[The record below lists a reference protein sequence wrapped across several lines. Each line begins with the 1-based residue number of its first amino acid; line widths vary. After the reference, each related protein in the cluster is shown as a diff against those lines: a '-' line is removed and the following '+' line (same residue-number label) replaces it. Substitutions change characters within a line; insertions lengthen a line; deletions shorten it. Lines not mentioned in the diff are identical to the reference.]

1 MKVTD
6 IPELANLS
14 VPEKILL
21 VEDIWDSIAADESQ
35 VPVPEA
41 HKQELDL
48 RLAKQKDNV
57 RQLQSLD
64 ELREHVS
71 RRISS

>member
-1 MKVTD
+1 MKPTD

-21 VEDIWDSIAADESQ
+21 VEDIWDSIAAEESQ

-41 HKQELDL
+41 HKRELDR
-48 RLAKQKDNV
+48 RLARQKGGLG
-57 RQLQSLD
+57 QLLGLE
-64 ELREHVS
+64 ELQERIS
-71 RRISS
+71 RRK